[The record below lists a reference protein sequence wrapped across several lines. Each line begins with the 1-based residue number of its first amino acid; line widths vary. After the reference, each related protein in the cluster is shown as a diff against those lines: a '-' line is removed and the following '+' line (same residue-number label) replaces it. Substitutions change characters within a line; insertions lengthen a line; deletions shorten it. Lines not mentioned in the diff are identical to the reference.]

1 MKKNFFKKLSFV
13 LALAMIVTALAPAAG
28 AFAASK
34 APKLNA
40 KEKTLF
46 LSVDGKDEFDFNIS
60 NKKTGW
66 KYLWTSANA
75 NVATVNKKNGV
86 VVATGAGSTK
96 VSVVITDKKGEEID
110 ELTATILVRDNI
122 KELTITNLPKDNKVA
137 VGVAHDFNR
146 SYKTVAGLTKGSQA
160 VTRWTVSPSEKATI
174 SDAGVFT
181 ATEAGEYTITANA
194 FQSKAKYTSWLA
206 DSTKYASYVTAT
218 ATYKVTVAASMVSV
232 KQTTLNKFDIT
243 FDTAVKADDVKKNLS
258 VAYVVGTTKVKE
270 LVKGVSV
277 DATGKIATVE
287 MHLNLSKGSTYVV
300 EYPEMGTKEFVAATT
315 KLEDVVDIAILTK
328 TAEVSKE
335 KKIDIALYNKDG
347 VNIGA
352 DDNLAARVQLEKK
365 DNNLVMLNT
374 DTKILYMYKI
384 GDTVNLTATFHTYNW
399 SEGKEVGNL
408 VATGVVTCVEQSKD
422 SVGTLNAYTLADKN
436 PANFKEVQ
444 HTMFKGASKQL
455 YVQLKGKNASGDELL
470 TNNYDGKATAT
481 FEYKTDGSNV
491 IIIGSNGSIYG
502 VSEGTAVV
510 VVYYDK
516 VQVGACEVTVT
527 SAQKVAVVTPDEN
540 SAIISNTIDEY
551 KSVGVTVKDQLGGE
565 LKAGTDYDVEIIANN
580 KTDAEALKIIA
591 GASKNDIRVNANN
604 GAATGVKSGSY
615 GYTIKV
621 TNRNDDKN
629 TISVGFNVTV
639 QDPGSAAVSYYKI
652 EPSKFS
658 YDMKSGD
665 TLSDAKVVLKAYGY
679 TASGIQKERVTNL
692 NIFAA
697 ADVKV
702 KNGDGKEVSITWSGA
717 EINLPLVTTSGQ
729 SISGGA
735 IINVVKTEPKGN
747 WTITVDKKVNDKSV
761 SPVSFEVKN
770 TQTAVVL
777 TINKTLT
784 SKSSLQDMIN
794 DCFEFAVGDTK
805 LKVDVAT
812 YGEANSVTY
821 VQRDNNQ
828 YVLKKV
834 YLYEQIGTSNN
845 YIKHEVDMKD
855 VIVRYDA
862 NAK

>member
-110 ELTATILVRDNI
+110 ELTATVLVRDNI

-146 SYKTVAGLTKGSQA
+146 SYKTVAGLGKGSQA
-160 VTRWTVSPSEKATI
+160 ITRWTVSPSEKATI

-218 ATYKVTVAASMVSV
+218 ATYKVTVAASIVSV
-232 KQTTLNKFDIT
+232 KQTTLNKFELT
-243 FDTAVKADDVKKNLS
+243 FDTAVKADDVKKNLA
-258 VAYVVGTTKVKE
+258 VTYVVGTTKVKE
-270 LVKGVSV
+270 LVKEVSV
-277 DATGKIATVE
+277 DSTGKVATVT
-287 MHLNLSKGSTYVV
+287 MHLNFSKGSTYVV
-300 EYPEMGTKEFVAATT
+300 DYPEMGSKEFVAATT
-315 KLEDVVDIAILTK
+315 KLEDVVEIAILTT

-335 KKIDIALYNKDG
+335 KKLDIALYNKDK

-352 DDNLAARVQLEKK
+352 DENLAARVQVEKK
-365 DNNLVMLNT
+365 DNNLVMLN
-374 DTKILYMYKI
+374 DKSLYMYKI

-408 VATGVVTCVEQSKD
+408 IATGTVTCVEQSKD
-422 SVGTLNAYTLADKN
+422 AVGTINAYTLGDANK
-436 PANFKEVQ
+436 PPVNFKEVQ
-444 HTMFKGASKQL
+444 HTMFKESSKQL

-491 IIIGSNGSIYG
+491 LIIGSNGNIYG
-502 VSEGTAVV
+502 ANEGTAVV
-510 VVYYDK
+510 VIYYDK
-516 VQVGACEVTVT
+516 VQVGACEITVT
-527 SAQKVAVVTPDEN
+527 SAQKVASVKLDEP
-540 SAIISNTIDEY
+540 SVIISNTIDEY
-551 KSVGVTVKDQLGGE
+551 KAVGVTVEDQLGGE
-565 LKAGTDYDVEIIANN
+565 LKAGTNYDVEIIANN
-580 KTDAEALKIIA
+580 KTDAEALKVIA
-591 GASKNDIRVNANN
+591 GASKNDIKVNANN
-604 GAATGVKSGSY
+604 NTTPGVKAGSY

-621 TNRNDDKN
+621 TNKNDDKN
-629 TISVGFNVTV
+629 VISVGFSVNV
-639 QDPGSAAVSYYKI
+639 QDPGTADVSYYKI

-665 TLSDAKVVLKAYGY
+665 TVSDAELVLKAYGY
-679 TASGIQKERVTNL
+679 TASGVQKVRVNDL
-692 NIFAA
+692 SVFAG

-702 KNGDGKEVSITWSGA
+702 KNGDGKDVSINWTGT
-717 EINLPLVTTSGQ
+717 EIKLDLVTVSSQ
-729 SISGGA
+729 AISGGS
-735 IINVVKTEPKGN
+735 IDVVKTEPKGT
-747 WTITVDKKVNDKSV
+747 WTITTDKKVNDKSV
-761 SPVSFEVKN
+761 SPISFEVKN

-777 TINKTLT
+777 TSNKFVS
-784 SKSSLQDMIN
+784 SKASLQDMLN
-794 DCFEFAVGDTK
+794 DCFEFAAGDTK
-805 LKVDVAT
+805 LKVDIDKF
-812 YGEANSVTY
+812 GEANSVSY
-821 VQRDNNQ
+821 EKRDNQ
-828 YVLKKV
+828 YTLKKV
-834 YLYEQIGTSNN
+834 YVYEQIGTTNN
-845 YIKHEVDMKD
+845 YIKHEVDMKG
-855 VIVRYDA
+855 VLVRYDKD
-862 NAK
+862 AK